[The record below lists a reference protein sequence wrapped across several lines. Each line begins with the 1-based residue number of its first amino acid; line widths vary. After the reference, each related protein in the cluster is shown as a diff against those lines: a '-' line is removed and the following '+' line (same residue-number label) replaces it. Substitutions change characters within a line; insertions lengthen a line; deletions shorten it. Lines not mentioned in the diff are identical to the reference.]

1 VTTEIVLSSPSEFI
15 SIALLDPWLAL
26 DTETTGKDIRSG
38 EGYCVG
44 ISAACRSGE
53 IIHTAYFP
61 VGHHED
67 NIDPELLALLIG
79 LIKSRDKLF
88 MHNAKFDLISF
99 ETAGI
104 DLSGLKWY
112 CTMRMA
118 HMLNENLN
126 MNQYGLDWLARYEL
140 KIPGK
145 DKTHDFRPI
154 WKMGL
159 GNMIPVEEMEEY
171 AARDAGILY
180 LLFERLYPMFVKSGF
195 DGSEVSEVR

>member
-1 VTTEIVLSSPSEFI
+1 MTTEIVLSSPSEFI
-15 SIALLDPWLAL
+15 SIAMLDPWLAL

-44 ISAACRSGE
+44 ISAACKSDGV
-53 IIHTAYFP
+53 IHTAYFP
-61 VGHHED
+61 VRHNEGNVSDELK
-67 NIDPELLALLIG
+67 ELLFALIL
-79 LIKSRDKLF
+79 SRSKIF
-88 MHNAKFDLISF
+88 FHNAKFDLVSL
-99 ETAGI
+99 ETV
-104 DLSGLKWY
+104 GLFLDEIVQWY

-126 MNQYGLDWLARYEL
+126 MNQYGLDWLARHEL
-140 KIPGK
+140 RIPGK
-145 DKTHDFRPI
+145 EKTHDFRPI

-159 GNMIPVEEMEEY
+159 GHMIPVGEIEEY

-195 DGSEVSEVR
+195 NGSEM

>member
-1 VTTEIVLSSPSEFI
+1 MTEIVLSSPSEFI
-15 SIALLDPWLAL
+15 SMAMLDPWLAL

-44 ISAACRSGE
+44 ISAACKHQGK
-53 IIHTAYFP
+53 IYTAYFP
-61 VGHHED
+61 MRHHEG
-67 NIDPELLALLIG
+67 NISPYLQDMLAS
-79 LIKSRDKLF
+79 LIKSRDKIF
-88 MHNAKFDLISF
+88 FHNAKFDLVSTDTI
-99 ETAGI
+99 
-104 DLSGLKWY
+104 GLNLYDQNWY

-126 MNQYGLDWLARYEL
+126 MNQYGLDWLARNEL

-145 DKTHDFRPI
+145 ESTHDFRPI

-159 GNMIPVEEMEEY
+159 GHMIPVGEIEEY

-180 LLFERLYPMFVKSGF
+180 LLFERLYPLFVESGF
-195 DGSEVSEVR
+195 DGSEM